1 MTDVVSRVTLCS
13 MQRRSYCCMCRHA
26 LDEHTKNNNCTKST
40 KHNSLLTFQC
50 TWCRITAVNDKRIS
64 DRLGP
69 GVIIPEPGNLKWLLF
84 GPLPD
89 GDFFMIS
96 VVSGALRWYGV
107 SSRGEE
113 PTPLYLGWMQTW
125 DFFTLHCVYNA
136 ISGFSMLMTHLFDG
150 QLNGYKN
157 DVSVADRIQV
167 EIFECDNPS
176 YIKHYHSKYS
186 TRVSVDTL
194 WNLIIYIPIGEKR
207 TIRIWGLHAV
217 SGKYECFYIKF
228 RITDES
234 LLFLQGDDINLTGKK
249 LGSVDNMYK
258 RVDGTVYTDFRV
270 DVQYIDEEIIVW
282 CTGVG
287 VGTLL

>member
-1 MTDVVSRVTLCS
+1 
-13 MQRRSYCCMCRHA
+13 
-26 LDEHTKNNNCTKST
+26 
-40 KHNSLLTFQC
+40 
-50 TWCRITAVNDKRIS
+50 
-64 DRLGP
+64 
-69 GVIIPEPGNLKWLLF
+69 
-84 GPLPD
+84 
-89 GDFFMIS
+89 
-96 VVSGALRWYGV
+96 
-107 SSRGEE
+107 
-113 PTPLYLGWMQTW
+113 
-125 DFFTLHCVYNA
+125 
-136 ISGFSMLMTHLFDG
+136 MTHLFDG

-176 YIKHYHSKYS
+176 YMKHYHSKYS

-287 VGTLL
+287 VGTYFKL